1 MGSKLAVT
9 DLVMDKSVIAE
20 VLEQKLDSILSG
32 DFAEKFAVLIFQIN
46 NYMFKDNNRNTKWDC
61 WLCLKSTIKTRER
74 CQST

>member
-1 MGSKLAVT
+1 
-9 DLVMDKSVIAE
+9 MDKSVIAE

-61 WLCLKSTIKTRER
+61 
-74 CQST
+74 